1 MRAQTVFK
9 RAYIFDFDD
18 VLVTTDTKMR
28 IYHNNIYVKS
38 LSTKKFNSYIKK
50 PGDTFDFSEFSDGE
64 LILNAKKYKG
74 WPIIKNIGDAIKKE
88 RSTSDIFILTARSP
102 IVRSYIYEFLKQ
114 NGIDIEISHILTL
127 GDNIGK
133 INVSKEKY
141 KVLIALSKKYDEVF
155 FFDDDPKNI
164 QLAKLV
170 PGIKTRLIEN
180 NSIQ

>member
-1 MRAQTVFK
+1 MIINPQYLISNEIITFP
-9 RAYIFDFDD
+9 
-18 VLVTTDTKMR
+18 VT
-28 IYHNNIYVKS
+28 ININKH
-38 LSTKKFNSYIKK
+38 LQ
-50 PGDTFDFSEFSDGE
+50 
-64 LILNAKKYKG
+64 
-74 WPIIKNIGDAIKKE
+74 
-88 RSTSDIFILTARSP
+88 
-102 IVRSYIYEFLKQ
+102 Q